1 MLKEGRNRQ
10 IRRMVGQVGNDV
22 VSLARIRFAGI
33 RLGTLPEGAWRYLD
47 DHEVEG
53 LMDSMA

>member
-1 MLKEGRNRQ
+1 
-10 IRRMVGQVGNDV
+10 MVGRVGNDV

-53 LMDSMA
+53 LLESIA